1 MLKKV
6 LRITCLMLI
15 SILVLSSVTFAAGSE
30 TVKSGELTVT
40 LNGIDYVYYSEAYTY
55 NDTGIYA
62 KTTLK
67 TANGQYVP
75 AHTMRVKTCLYNS
88 NGQLVKET
96 SLAENSQRTTGFS
109 ASCSSGTKGTYYA
122 VGVVQ
127 ILNGSTWKTYNTL
140 KTGTIKY

>member
-1 MLKKV
+1 MLKKI

-15 SILVLSSVTFAAGSE
+15 SIMVLSSVTFAAGSE
-30 TVKSGELTVT
+30 TVKSGELTQN

-75 AHTMRVKTCLYNS
+75 ANTMRVKTCLYNS

-96 SLAENSQRTTGFS
+96 SVAENSQRVTGMS

-122 VGVVQ
+122 VGEVQ
-127 ILNGSTWKTYNTL
+127 ILNGSTWKTYTTL